1 MMINFLTLKTETFGL
16 DINDSSLKIIKLR
29 RKRGFLQPVSYNE
42 KKVKSGIIKDGII
55 QDEDGFVKIIKDA
68 VATVKGEKLKTKYV
82 IASLPEEKSF
92 SQVIQMPKMKKGEL
106 KSAVLFEA
114 ENYIPLPIDRVYLDF
129 QVIDPI
135 VDHLDHLDVLIIAV
149 EKTIV
154 DSYISCLKQSGLVP
168 IALEVETQAIA
179 RTLIKNETSSA
190 PLALIDFAYIIGGAL
205 IMFVFGMFANIL
217 IRRLTKEID

>member
-16 DINDSSLKIIKLR
+16 DIN
-29 RKRGFLQPVSYNE
+29 
-42 KKVKSGIIKDGII
+42 
-55 QDEDGFVKIIKDA
+55 DA

-106 KSAVLFEA
+106 KSAVLFES

-168 IALEVETQAIA
+168 IALEVETKAIA

-190 PLALIDFAYIIGGAL
+190 PLALIDFGGNNTDFIVFSGHSIRFTSSIPISSQQMTEAISEKLDVDFKKAEEIKIKYGIDGQKKGGETEIGRA
-205 IMFVFGMFANIL
+205 
-217 IRRLTKEID
+217 